1 MAASPSSRSP
11 ISEIGAS
18 VSSAPARQDPGRPRT
33 FVRRGLTIAFGLVLA
48 ATAILGTTPAPA
60 SAAPVPGSVTQCN
73 GIQNVGGQG
82 IECDV
87 TVTNTLDVSTGVSSS
102 TIVVRTCTGAANDAV
117 LCTVLPTS
125 FPTATT
131 VVDQC
136 NGSGNGG
143 GGTVVCRVT
152 VVNNIIGDTTLA
164 TATVNQCGDS
174 AGDGGGDPAI
184 NCAPVQLTTSAT
196 VTQCN
201 SSGRGGGTPGR
212 VTCTV
217 APSTASIALPVSINQ
232 CIGSANGGGAFITCS
247 ASLTHTVYPAGT
259 VVPPVG
265 TPTPTPAPTPGPTS
279 PPATTPPSTTPP
291 ATTPPTTPPA
301 SATPTPTPTPTSPV
315 SPLLPV
321 PPGGG
326 TGNGGELAA
335 TGTDAL
341 PVFLVAG
348 GALLIGGVLLAIMLL
363 RRRSDRPGSHTAPE
377 QRPTPLG

>member
-1 MAASPSSRSP
+1 M
-11 ISEIGAS
+11 
-18 VSSAPARQDPGRPRT
+18 
-33 FVRRGLTIAFGLVLA
+33 LA

-60 SAAPVPGSVTQCN
+60 SAEPVPGSVTQCN

-102 TIVVRTCTGAANDAV
+102 TIVVRTCIGAANDAV

-174 AGDGGGDPAI
+174 AGDGGGDPAL

-196 VTQCN
+196 ITQCN

-217 APSTASIALPVSINQ
+217 APSTASTALPVSINQ
-232 CIGSANGGGAFITCS
+232 CIGSANGGGAFVTCS

-265 TPTPTPAPTPGPTS
+265 TPTPTPTPTPGP
-279 PPATTPPSTTPP
+279 TTPP
-291 ATTPPTTPPA
+291 ATTPPGTTPPGTTPPA
-301 SATPTPTPTPTSPV
+301 TTPPATTTPPTSTPPTPTPTSPV

-335 TGTDAL
+335 TGTDAV

-348 GALLIGGVLLAIMLL
+348 GALLIGGILLAIMLL
-363 RRRSDRPGSHTAPE
+363 GRRSDRSDGRNTLAE
-377 QRPTPLG
+377 RPTPLG